1 VTGVLVGLLSTVVA
15 NVGMGVQKQGSP
27 ALRRLR
33 DLPRDAT
40 VRRQLALWALG
51 SVMTVTGSLLL
62 FVALGLGRASVIGT
76 LEGVGLV
83 ALALY
88 ASRVLGEP
96 LTRVDARAI
105 GLIVVGTGIAG
116 SAHGSATGGGG
127 FAPEGLVLLGGAV
140 VGAGGLA
147 VLVGRATGRLGIAL
161 GGLAGGIAGL
171 TMAVQKV
178 VGTTLVGASPLDLL
192 DSPWALA
199 YLGMAG
205 LGFLTTQVAHL
216 HGRALEV
223 VPCYASV
230 GILVP
235 VLSGPVVFGEPTGPA
250 ALIGLLLL
258 LTGVFELSRQG
269 PVAATLDDRRP

>member
-1 VTGVLVGLLSTVVA
+1 MTGVLVGLLSTVVA

-33 DLPRDAT
+33 ELPHDAT
-40 VRRQLALWALG
+40 VRRQLAVWAIG
-51 SVMTVTGSLLL
+51 SMMTVTGSLLL

-116 SAHGSATGGGG
+116 SAHGTATGAGS
-127 FAPEGLVLLGGAV
+127 FHPAGLGLLGGAV
-140 VGAGGLA
+140 VVIGGAA
-147 VLVGRATGRLGIAL
+147 VLLGRATGRLGLAL
-161 GGLAGGIAGL
+161 GGLAGGVAGV

-178 VGTTLVGASPLDLL
+178 VGTTLVGPAPLDLL
-192 DSPWALA
+192 SSPWALG

-205 LGFLTTQVAHL
+205 VGFLTTQVAYL

-223 VPCYASV
+223 VPAYASV

-235 VLSGPVVFGEPTGPA
+235 VLSGPLVFGEPTGAA
-250 ALIGLLLL
+250 ALVGLLLL
-258 LTGVFELSRQG
+258 LAGVFELSRQG
-269 PVAATLDDRRP
+269 PVAATLDDRGP